1 MLKSENAGEICR
13 RVYQSLFLDVASTF
27 IEGIQV
33 LDLDEIQQMEEDIKS
48 NGWGVKSL
56 LEIDNTYDLLR
67 IFEII

>member
-1 MLKSENAGEICR
+1 MQ

-27 IEGIQV
+27 IEGIQF